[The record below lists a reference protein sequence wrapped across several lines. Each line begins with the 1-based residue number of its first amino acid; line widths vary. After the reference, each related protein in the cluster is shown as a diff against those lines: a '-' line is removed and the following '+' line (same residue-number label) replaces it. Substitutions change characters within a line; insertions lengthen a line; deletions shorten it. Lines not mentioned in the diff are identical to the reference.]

1 MKAAPTLDG
10 RIRLDLE
17 DALDLAVLRAII
29 ADARGRDDELAS
41 QLAADT
47 HPDLAGDWADF
58 VLPDLQDSFNSQ
70 LETIAGALSDVTPG
84 DALFIGRDDAGA
96 WFGGLN
102 QARLALEARFGL
114 SGREDRSLEGATRSA
129 SIRNHF
135 YQMLQGMLLHFL
147 MTGGSA

>member
-17 DALDLAVLRAII
+17 DAIDLAVLRAII
-29 ADARGRDDELAS
+29 ADAHGRGDDLAARLAACSEPELAE
-41 QLAADT
+41 
-47 HPDLAGDWADF
+47 DWADF
-58 VLPDLQDSFNSQ
+58 VLPDLRASFNSQ
-70 LETIAGALSDVTPG
+70 LETIAAALSEVTPG
-84 DALFIGRDDAGA
+84 DTLFIARGDAEA

-114 SGREDRSLEGATRSA
+114 SRDGDVARTGPARSA
-129 SIRNHF
+129 AIRARF

-147 MTGGSA
+147 MA